1 MFLKGK
7 FLVYVIRLPLTSH
20 VIFNLYHVL
29 PLPIKVR
36 GTDSKF
42 IFIQPEHDYLL
53 IDTAKRYF
61 TGLRVNEIHE
71 CKAINKVL
79 KICKQT

>member
-7 FLVYVIRLPLTSH
+7 FFVYVIRLPLTSN

-29 PLPIKVR
+29 PLPTKVR
-36 GTDSKF
+36 GTNSKC

-53 IDTAKRYF
+53 MDTAKRYF
-61 TGLRVNEIHE
+61 TGLKVDEIHE
-71 CKAINKVL
+71 CKTL
-79 KICKQT
+79 WF